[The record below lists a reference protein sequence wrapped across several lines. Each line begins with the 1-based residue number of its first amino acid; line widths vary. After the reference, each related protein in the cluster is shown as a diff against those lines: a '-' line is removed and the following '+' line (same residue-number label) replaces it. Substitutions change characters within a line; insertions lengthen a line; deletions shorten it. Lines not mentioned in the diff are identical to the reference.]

1 MAENERDY
9 GLCEEC
15 GVNEACYTISV
26 MMGEQITQRHLCA
39 DCMAKMNMNL
49 AAGNIKHLLSAIM
62 SAITGAAEETSAN
75 APAPANEGEEDAAIV
90 CERCGST
97 LSQFV
102 KSGKLGCPQCYK
114 AFREQLTPMLQQI
127 HGRVQHAGRKPLHDE
142 AAQHRRAVYDRLSR
156 QLEQAVAVEDF
167 ETAAVLR
174 DQLRHL
180 STLEG
185 GEGDAQ

>member
-1 MAENERDY
+1 MAESENEMS
-9 GLCEEC
+9 LCEEC

-26 MMGEQITQRHLCA
+26 MMGGQITQRRLCA

-62 SAITGAAEETSAN
+62 SALTGTE
-75 APAPANEGEEDAAIV
+75 EEDAPAAQEDDGANGVDPV
-90 CERCGST
+90 CERCGTT
-97 LSQFV
+97 LSQFT
-102 KSGKLGCPQCYK
+102 KSGKLGCPGCYT

-127 HGRVQHAGRKPLHDE
+127 HGRVQHAGRKPLDDE
-142 AAQHRRAVYDRLSR
+142 AAQRRRSVYDRLNR

-167 ETAAVLR
+167 ETAAILR

-180 STLEG
+180 SSLEG
-185 GEGDAQ
+185 GGADAE

>member
-1 MAENERDY
+1 VAENENGF

-26 MMGEQITQRHLCA
+26 MMGGQITQRHLCA

-62 SAITGAAEETSAN
+62 SAISGGVEEAAAN
-75 APAPANEGEEDAAIV
+75 AVAPADDVI
-90 CERCGST
+90 CERCNTT
-97 LSQFV
+97 LSQFT

-127 HGRVQHAGRKPLHDE
+127 HGRVQHAGRKPLDDE
-142 AAQHRRAVYDRLSR
+142 AAQRRRDVYDRLTR

-167 ETAAVLR
+167 ETAAILR
-174 DQLRHL
+174 DQLKHL
-180 STLEG
+180 SNAEG
-185 GEGDAQ
+185 GEVDA

>member
-1 MAENERDY
+1 MAENENGF

-26 MMGEQITQRHLCA
+26 MMGGQITQRHLCA

-62 SAITGAAEETSAN
+62 SAISGGVEEAAAN
-75 APAPANEGEEDAAIV
+75 AVAPADDVI
-90 CERCGST
+90 CERCNTT
-97 LSQFV
+97 LSQFT

-127 HGRVQHAGRKPLHDE
+127 HGRVQHAGRKPLDDE
-142 AAQHRRAVYDRLSR
+142 AAQRRRDAYDRLTR

-167 ETAAVLR
+167 ETAAILR
-174 DQLRHL
+174 DQLKHL
-180 STLEG
+180 SNAEG
-185 GEGDAQ
+185 GEADA